1 MIKNVKKIIIMTI
14 KKIINFFK
22 IPIDFFFFIVLIP
35 SSLIML
41 LYRKF
46 GSHKLPISKKILD
59 FIGIFPLTDH
69 YYEPQFNFKKLSKNF
84 NKRRNLTGINFQLN
98 NQLHNLSNLIF
109 KNELIEL
116 KLEKYSPNYSFNI
129 DNSFF
134 ERGDTEIYYQLIRQL
149 QPKNILEIGSG
160 YSTLIALE
168 AIKKNKEIHGA
179 NTKITCIEPYENDW
193 LNDLNVN
200 VLRKK
205 IEDVDEKHYLNLK
218 NGDILFIDSSHI
230 IRPQGDVLKIF
241 LEIVP
246 RLNKGV
252 LIQIHDIFT
261 PKDYPEKWVIK
272 ENKFWNEQYLVESI
286 IMNNNN
292 YEIYLML
299 NYLKNKSYKELK
311 DVCPYLKKS
320 TEPGSIYL
328 LKK

>member
-1 MIKNVKKIIIMTI
+1 
-14 KKIINFFK
+14 
-22 IPIDFFFFIVLIP
+22 
-35 SSLIML
+35 ML

-116 KLEKYSPNYSFNI
+116 KLEKNSPNYSFTI

-179 NTKITCIEPYENDW
+179 NTNITCIEPYENDW

-205 IEDVDEKHYLNLK
+205 IEDVDEKYYLNLK
-218 NGDILFIDSSHI
+218 HGDILFIDSSHI

-292 YEIYLML
+292 YEIYLIL
-299 NYLKNKSYKELK
+299 NYLKNKAYKELK

>member
-261 PKDYPEKWVIK
+261 PIDYPEKWVIK

>member
-1 MIKNVKKIIIMTI
+1 MIKNVQKIIIIII
-14 KKIINFFK
+14 KKILNLFK

-41 LYRKF
+41 FYRKF
-46 GSHKLPISKKILD
+46 GSHKLPISKKVLN

-69 YYEPQFNFKKLSKNF
+69 YYEPQFNFKKLNKNF
-84 NKRRNLTGINFQLN
+84 NKDRNLTGINFCLN
-98 NQLHNLSNLIF
+98 NQLHNLSNLIY

-116 KLEKYSPNYSFNI
+116 KLEKNSPNYNFNI
-129 DNSFF
+129 HNSFF
-134 ERGDTEIYYQLIRQL
+134 ERGDAEIYYQLIRQL

-160 YSTLIALE
+160 HSTLIALE

-179 NTKITCIEPYENDW
+179 YTKITCVEPYENDW
-193 LNDLNVN
+193 LKDLNVN

-205 IEDVDEKHYLNLK
+205 IEDVDEKYYLNLK

-299 NYLKNKSYKELK
+299 NYLKNKAYKELK

>member
-1 MIKNVKKIIIMTI
+1 MTI

-22 IPIDFFFFIVLIP
+22 IPIDFFFFTVLIP

-46 GSHKLPISKKILD
+46 GSHKLPISKKVLN

-69 YYEPQFNFKKLSKNF
+69 YYEPQFNFKKLSKNL

-98 NQLHNLSNLIF
+98 YQLHNLSNLIF
-109 KNELIEL
+109 KNELVEL
-116 KLEKYSPNYSFNI
+116 KLEKNSPNYNFNI

-134 ERGDTEIYYQLIRQL
+134 ERGDAEIYYQLIRRL

-179 NTKITCIEPYENDW
+179 STKITCIEPYENNW

-205 IEDVDEKHYLNLK
+205 IEDVDEKYYLNLK

-246 RLNKGV
+246 RLKKGV

-261 PKDYPEKWVIK
+261 PKDYPEKWIIK

-299 NYLKNKSYKELK
+299 NYLKNKAYKELK